1 MPRLWFGVALASL
14 GLVCGGM
21 EARPVPRTGALA
33 LREKR
38 GSALDLEVRGD
49 LAAWPAGAVGYLT
62 REDLKGL
69 PQVSYTV
76 TDDPNFGGAVRV
88 RGVELE
94 ILARELAR
102 DGEKALVVAVCG
114 DLYRGHY
121 PQSYVKAHHPV
132 LALEINGEE
141 PSGWPKGREGS
152 GSLMGPYLISHP
164 RFEPSFKILG
174 NEEQAQ
180 IPWGV
185 VRLEFRS
192 EEETFGDIAPRGAKA
207 AEPEVQDGYRIAR
220 QNCLRCHGPKSY
232 GRLKGQLSW
241 AGIAFFVDGSPREF
255 DAYVRNP
262 RSVTQSAQMPGNPEY
277 NDATVQ
283 ALLAYFRTF
292 LSKAK
297 S

>member
-1 MPRLWFGVALASL
+1 MRRLWSVVTLAGLGFVLGGVEAWPVPPTG
-14 GLVCGGM
+14 GLV
-21 EARPVPRTGALA
+21 
-33 LREKR
+33 LRDQR
-38 GSALDLEVRGD
+38 GSALDLEIRGD
-49 LAAWPAGAVGYLT
+49 LKGAPAGSVRYLT

-76 TDDPNFGGAVRV
+76 ADDPNFGGPVLV
-88 RGVELE
+88 RGVEIE
-94 ILARELAR
+94 TLARELAN
-102 DGEKALVVAVCG
+102 DGEKAMVVAVCG

-121 PQSYVKAHHPV
+121 PQSYVQAHRPV
-132 LALEINGEE
+132 LVLEINGKA
-141 PSGWPKGREGS
+141 PADWPKSREGS
-152 GSLMGPYLISHP
+152 GSGIGPYLISHP
-164 RFEPSFKILG
+164 RFTPSFKTLG
-174 NEEQAQ
+174 NEEEAQ

-192 EEETFGDIAPRGAKA
+192 EDEILGDIAPHGAKPEE
-207 AEPEVQDGYRIAR
+207 AEVRDGYQIAR

-232 GRLKGQLSW
+232 GRLKGQISW
-241 AGIAFFVDGSPREF
+241 AGIAFFADSAPRDF

-262 RSVTQSAQMPGNPEY
+262 RSVTPGAQMPGNPEY

-292 LSKAK
+292 LTKAK